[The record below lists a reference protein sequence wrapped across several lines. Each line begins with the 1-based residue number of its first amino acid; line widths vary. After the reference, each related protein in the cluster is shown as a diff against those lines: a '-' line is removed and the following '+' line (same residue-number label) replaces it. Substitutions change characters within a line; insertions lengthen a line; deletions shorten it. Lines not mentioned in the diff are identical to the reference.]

1 VALEVV
7 IVDDGSITECPDLK
21 VLRDRRVRMVRH
33 TTSRGVSA
41 ARNTG
46 MEVARGRWLAWL
58 DDDDLWAPDK
68 LAVQLGRIGTAVIV
82 YGAAVAVDSTFRV
95 TERWPAPSTEGLLPA
110 LFRGNVIPA
119 GSSNVMASAAAVKA
133 VGGFDETLT
142 HLEDWD
148 MWLRLVRRGPA
159 AKCDDALVAYVMH
172 SKNRHLGVHDFMG
185 EFDRFAAKHTAWA
198 ADIGLTFD
206 RALFA
211 RYPATVMRVL
221 GYRRA
226 AYWHILRHGLFP
238 VTRKHVRSVAG
249 FVLGERVVRAYRRPR
264 QHDLEADLGPLAE
277 DPAWLDAFRGG
288 ELHLTAEAADE
299 TAGGRGHAA
308 AWES

>member
-1 VALEVV
+1 
-7 IVDDGSITECPDLK
+7 
-21 VLRDRRVRMVRH
+21 
-33 TTSRGVSA
+33 
-41 ARNTG
+41 
-46 MEVARGRWLAWL
+46 
-58 DDDDLWAPDK
+58 
-68 LAVQLGRIGTAVIV
+68 
-82 YGAAVAVDSTFRV
+82 
-95 TERWPAPSTEGLLPA
+95 
-110 LFRGNVIPA
+110 
-119 GSSNVMASAAAVKA
+119 MASAAAVKA

-288 ELHLTAEAADE
+288 ELHLTARRLMRLPGGVVMQPPGSPDSGRSSRRTGFQRVDGRSRVGMTTLTWASGQAAGHRCTE
-299 TAGGRGHAA
+299 GRAPHLTAPVRGREHGPDGGK
-308 AWES
+308 ESRRTGVCVYAPQA